1 MFIQFI
7 ENYPFIVA
15 FLLGI
20 IPALIWLWFWLKEDI
35 HPEPAKILTLAFLGG
50 VISVLLVLP
59 IQKIV
64 YDHLVEY
71 KILSFTLWAGTE
83 EIIKFLV
90 IYFVALK
97 RKVVDEPIDDIIYL
111 IVGAL
116 GFVTF
121 ENTLFL
127 NQLMKD
133 GDFVGTLINGNMR
146 FMGASLIH
154 IISSATIGVMLALS
168 FYKKR
173 THRVIY
179 TIIGVLVAIVL
190 HTSFNLFIISEVPG
204 NIFLIFGMVWIG
216 IVVLLLLFEKIKHL
230 KKEGTNIK
238 L

>member
-1 MFIQFI
+1 MFLTFI
-7 ENYPFIVA
+7 ENYPFLVA

-20 IPALIWLWFWLKEDI
+20 IPAFIWLWFWLKEDR
-35 HPEPAKILTLAFLGG
+35 HPEPAKMLTLAFLGG
-50 VISVLLVLP
+50 IISVLIVLP
-59 IQKIV
+59 IQKLV
-64 YDHLVEY
+64 YDYLVQH
-71 KILSFTLWAGTE
+71 KVLSFTLWAGTE
-83 EIIKFLV
+83 EVIKFLV
-90 IYFVALK
+90 IYFIALK
-97 RKVVDEPIDDIIYL
+97 RKVVDEPVDDIIYL

-127 NQLMKD
+127 NELIKD
-133 GDFVGTLINGNMR
+133 GDFISTLINGNMR

-154 IISSATIGVMLALS
+154 IISSATIGFMLALS
-168 FYKKR
+168 FYKKQKER
-173 THRVIY
+173 IIY
-179 TIIGVLVAIVL
+179 TIIGIILAIVL

-204 NIFLIFGMVWIG
+204 NIFFIFGMVWIG

>member
-1 MFIQFI
+1 MFISFI

-50 VISVLLVLP
+50 VISVLMVLP
-59 IQKIV
+59 IQKII
-64 YDHLVEY
+64 YDYLVEY
-71 KILSFTLWAGTE
+71 KVLSFTLWAGTE
-83 EIIKFLV
+83 EIVKFLV

-127 NQLMKD
+127 NQLIKD
-133 GDFVGTLINGNMR
+133 GDFIGTLINGNMR

-173 THRVIY
+173 TDRIIY

-190 HTSFNLFIISEVPG
+190 HTSFNLFIIRQTEG
-204 NIFLIFGMVWIG
+204 NVFVVFGAVWVG
-216 IVVLLLLFEKIKHL
+216 ILVLLVLIEKIKHIH
-230 KKEGTNIK
+230 NSI
-238 L
+238 

>member
-1 MFIQFI
+1 MFLTFI
-7 ENYPFIVA
+7 ENYPFLVA

-20 IPALIWLWFWLKEDI
+20 IPAFIWLWFWLKEDR
-35 HPEPAKILTLAFLGG
+35 HPEPAKMLTLAFLGG
-50 VISVLLVLP
+50 IISVLIVLP
-59 IQKIV
+59 IQKLV
-64 YDHLVEY
+64 YDYLVQH
-71 KILSFTLWAGTE
+71 KVLSFTLWAGTE
-83 EIIKFLV
+83 EVIKFLV
-90 IYFVALK
+90 IYFIALK
-97 RKVVDEPIDDIIYL
+97 RKVVDEPVDDIIYL

-127 NQLMKD
+127 NELIKD
-133 GDFVGTLINGNMR
+133 GDFISTLINGNMR

-154 IISSATIGVMLALS
+154 IISSATIGFMLALS
-168 FYKKR
+168 FYKKQKER
-173 THRVIY
+173 INY
-179 TIIGVLVAIVL
+179 TIIGIILAIVL

-204 NIFLIFGMVWIG
+204 NIFFIFGMVWIG

>member
-1 MFIQFI
+1 MFISFI

-50 VISVLLVLP
+50 VISVLMVLP
-59 IQKIV
+59 IQKII
-64 YDHLVEY
+64 YDYLVEY
-71 KILSFTLWAGTE
+71 KVLSFTLWAGTE
-83 EIIKFLV
+83 EIVKFLV

-127 NQLMKD
+127 NQLIKD
-133 GDFVGTLINGNMR
+133 GDFIGTLINGNMR

-173 THRVIY
+173 TDRIIY

-204 NIFLIFGMVWIG
+204 NIFFIFGMVWIG

>member
-1 MFIQFI
+1 MFISFI

-59 IQKIV
+59 IQKII
-64 YDHLVEY
+64 YDYLVEY
-71 KILSFTLWAGTE
+71 KVLSFTLWAGTE
-83 EIIKFLV
+83 EIVKFLV
-90 IYFVALK
+90 IYFIALK

-127 NQLMKD
+127 NQLIKD

-173 THRVIY
+173 TDRIIY

-190 HTSFNLFIISEVPG
+190 HTSFNLFIISEVAG
-204 NIFLIFGMVWIG
+204 NIFFIFGMVWIG